1 MADGSIIFDTALDE
15 SGFAADAKK
24 LEKSSESLTKKLNKI
39 TAAQQGDNASKSGLK
54 KLAEQ
59 ATAAQYQVEELEGQ
73 LKALGN
79 TPVKTEEYWWL
90 EKELDK
96 AKTALL
102 KYQDQELFL
111 QRMGVDEHSAQWRR
125 LQLLIQDAQDQIR
138 EYTAE
143 MAYLKQGG
151 KDTVMGSQ
159 TEQFKE
165 LKGKIAAAKEKVA
178 EYTAE
183 MEKARAATDEMGKS
197 VKKSGN
203 QMGGLEKRLVSL
215 ARRVLVFGIITK
227 GLRAFRDYLGK
238 ALKTSKEFTAAWN
251 NLRGAL
257 LTAFQPIWE
266 TILPWLTKFINV
278 LAKVITWVAAFFSW
292 LTGKSLA
299 ASSKNAKNLYKEA
312 NAIEVTGK
320 AADKAKLSL
329 AAFDE
334 INNLSSNKDT
344 GNGGGSSGVT
354 TPTFEVD
361 TSYLEKVE
369 GIMKKI
375 GGWVL
380 AIAAGLGAWKIARAF
395 GADLKKCI
403 GWFMT
408 ISGLVL
414 GITGFLDAWNE
425 GLNWDNL
432 IQILT
437 GAALFAGGLA
447 VLFGK
452 VGGAIGLII
461 DGIALIVI
469 GIKEWVEQGELT
481 DQAFVAIEAGII
493 AIGAALALLISPW
506 ALVVA
511 AIAGVALAV
520 YKYWDEISAFFKGV
534 WEKISAFFVGI
545 WEKVKDIFAPVIQW
559 FSDNII
565 TPLVT
570 FFEGM
575 GERIAAVFEGCWI
588 IIQAVWKIVSEWF
601 DQNVIQP
608 VVAFFK
614 KLGED
619 ISRIFKEAWEVIK
632 PIWNAVAG
640 WFNQH
645 VIQPI
650 VKFFTSAWDKIKNAF
665 VTAFE
670 AISAFAKSIFNS
682 VISMV
687 EGIVN
692 RVIKAINGIIGGFNK
707 VVTWAAG
714 VIGKDWG
721 GVALLPEVHLP
732 RLAEGTV
739 VPANRE
745 FLAMLGDNKRETEI
759 VSPLS
764 TMKQAL
770 KEALKESGMGGNM
783 NVQVFLDG
791 QKVYD
796 SVVDYSKRDIRRTGR
811 YPILGE

>member
-1 MADGSIIFDTALDE
+1 MADGSIIFDTALDT
-15 SGFAADAKK
+15 SGFEKGVQQLDKTNKAAANSVNETSRAIEAQVKKVERLKQELLLAQDVYKEAGFRGFNTEQAAVGVYNAQQALSKATAELRAMQKAADDVAAATDKLPPSAEKAAEAAKK
-24 LEKSSESLTKKLNKI
+24 
-39 TAAQQGDNASKSGLK
+39 
-54 KLAEQ
+54 
-59 ATAAQYQVEELEGQ
+59 
-73 LKALGN
+73 
-79 TPVKTEEYWWL
+79 
-90 EKELDK
+90 
-96 AKTALL
+96 
-102 KYQDQELFL
+102 
-111 QRMGVDEHSAQWRR
+111 
-125 LQLLIQDAQDQIR
+125 
-138 EYTAE
+138 
-143 MAYLKQGG
+143 
-151 KDTVMGSQ
+151 
-159 TEQFKE
+159 
-165 LKGKIAAAKEKVA
+165 AAKET
-178 EYTAE
+178 EGIG
-183 MEKARAATDEMGKS
+183 KAA
-197 VKKSGN
+197 KKSEK
-203 QMGGLEKRLVSL
+203 QMGGLEKRLVRL
-215 ARRVLVFGIITK
+215 AQRVLVFNVILK
-227 GLRAFRDYLGK
+227 ALNAFRDYLGK

-251 NLRGAL
+251 NFRGAL

-266 TILPWLTKFINV
+266 TILPWLTKFINI

-312 NAIEVTGK
+312 NAIEAVGK
-320 AADKAKLSL
+320 AADKSKLSL
-329 AAFDE
+329 ASFDE
-334 INNLSSNKDT
+334 LNNLSPNK
-344 GNGGGSSGVT
+344 GAGGGGGGASM
-354 TPTFEVD
+354 PKFEAD

-369 GIMKKI
+369 GIMARI
-375 GGWVL
+375 GDWVL
-380 AIAAGLGAWKIARAF
+380 AIGAGLLAWKIGSAF
-395 GADLKKCI
+395 GLDLKDCL
-403 GWFMT
+403 GLFSA
-408 ISGLVL
+408 ISGAVL
-414 GITGFLDAWNE
+414 EVTGFIDAWQN
-425 GLNWDNL
+425 GLNWNNL
-432 IQILT
+432 IQMLS
-437 GAALFAGGLA
+437 GMLLLVGGLA
-447 VLFGK
+447 LLFG
-452 VGGAIGLII
+452 GIGAAIGAVVS
-461 DGIALIVI
+461 GIALVVI
-469 GIKEWVEQGELT
+469 GLKEWVTQGELT
-481 DQAFVAIEAGII
+481 DEAF
-493 AIGAALALLISPW
+493 AALAVGLSLTGNLIW
-506 ALVVA
+506 AIVL
-511 AIAGVALAV
+511 AI
-520 YKYWDEISAFFKGV
+520 YKYWDEISAFFEGV
-534 WEKISAFFVGI
+534 WAKVSAFFSGI

>member
-1 MADGSIIFDTALDE
+1 MVDGSIIFDTALDTG
-15 SGFAADAKK
+15 GFEKGVQQLGKTNKAAANSVNETSRAIEAQVKKVERLRQELLLAQDVYKEAEYRGFNTENAAVGVYNAKRAVTSATAELRTMQKAADDAAAATDKLPTSAEKAAEAAKK
-24 LEKSSESLTKKLNKI
+24 
-39 TAAQQGDNASKSGLK
+39 
-54 KLAEQ
+54 
-59 ATAAQYQVEELEGQ
+59 
-73 LKALGN
+73 
-79 TPVKTEEYWWL
+79 
-90 EKELDK
+90 
-96 AKTALL
+96 
-102 KYQDQELFL
+102 
-111 QRMGVDEHSAQWRR
+111 
-125 LQLLIQDAQDQIR
+125 
-138 EYTAE
+138 
-143 MAYLKQGG
+143 
-151 KDTVMGSQ
+151 
-159 TEQFKE
+159 
-165 LKGKIAAAKEKVA
+165 AAKET
-178 EYTAE
+178 EGIG
-183 MEKARAATDEMGKS
+183 KAA
-197 VKKSGN
+197 KKSEN
-203 QMGGLEKRLVSL
+203 QVSGLEKRLVRL
-215 ARRVLVFGIITK
+215 AQRVLVFNVILK
-227 GLRAFRDYLGK
+227 ALNAFRDYLGK

-266 TILPWLTKFINV
+266 TILPWLTKFVNI
-278 LAKVITWVAAFFSW
+278 LAKVITWIAAFFSW

-299 ASSKNAKNLYKEA
+299 ASSKNAKSLYKEA
-312 NAIEVTGK
+312 NAIEAVGK
-320 AADKAKLSL
+320 AADKSKLSL
-329 AAFDE
+329 ASFDE
-334 INNLSSNKDT
+334 LNNLSSNK
-344 GNGGGSSGVT
+344 GAGGGGGPGGASM
-354 TPTFEVD
+354 PKFEAD

-369 GIMKKI
+369 GIMAKI
-375 GGWVL
+375 GDWVL
-380 AIAAGLGAWKIARAF
+380 AIGAGLLAWKIGSAF
-395 GADLKKCI
+395 GLGLKDCL
-403 GWFMT
+403 GLFSA
-408 ISGLVL
+408 ISGAVL
-414 GITGFLDAWNE
+414 EVTGFIDAWQN
-425 GLNWDNL
+425 GLNWNNL
-432 IQILT
+432 IQMLS
-437 GAALFAGGLA
+437 GMLLLVGGLA
-447 VLFGK
+447 LLFG
-452 VGGAIGLII
+452 GIGAAIGAVVS
-461 DGIALIVI
+461 GIALVVI
-469 GIKEWVEQGELT
+469 GLKEWVTQGELT
-481 DQAFVAIEAGII
+481 DEAF
-493 AIGAALALLISPW
+493 AALAVGLSLTGNLIW
-506 ALVVA
+506 AIVL
-511 AIAGVALAV
+511 AI
-520 YKYWDEISAFFKGV
+520 YKYWDEISAFFEGV
-534 WEKISAFFVGI
+534 WAKVSAFFSGI
-545 WEKVKDIFAPVIQW
+545 WEKVKEIFAPVIQW

-570 FFEGM
+570 FFVGM
-575 GERIAAVFEGCWI
+575 GERIAAIFEGCWI

-670 AISAFAKSIFNS
+670 AISAFAKSIFNG

>member
-1 MADGSIIFDTALDE
+1 MVDGSIIFDTALDTG
-15 SGFAADAKK
+15 GFEKGVQQLGKTNKAAANSVNETSRAIEAQVKKVERLRQELLLAQDVYKEAEYRGFNTENAAVGVYNAKRAVASATAELRTMQKAADGAASATGDIAPNAEEAAKA
-24 LEKSSESLTKKLNKI
+24 TKKI
-39 TAAQQGDNASKSGLK
+39 
-54 KLAEQ
+54 
-59 ATAAQYQVEELEGQ
+59 
-73 LKALGN
+73 
-79 TPVKTEEYWWL
+79 
-90 EKELDK
+90 
-96 AKTALL
+96 
-102 KYQDQELFL
+102 
-111 QRMGVDEHSAQWRR
+111 
-125 LQLLIQDAQDQIR
+125 
-138 EYTAE
+138 
-143 MAYLKQGG
+143 G
-151 KDTVMGSQ
+151 K
-159 TEQFKE
+159 
-165 LKGKIAAAKEKVA
+165 AAKESQKHV
-178 EYTAE
+178 
-183 MEKARAATDEMGKS
+183 
-197 VKKSGN
+197 
-203 QMGGLEKRLVSL
+203 GGLERRLVGL
-215 ARRVLVFGIITK
+215 ARRVLVFSVITRA
-227 GLRAFRDYLGK
+227 LRSFREYLGK

-278 LAKVITWVAAFFSW
+278 LAKVITWVAAFFAW

-299 ASSKNAKNLYKEA
+299 ASSKNAKSLYKEA
-312 NAIEVTGK
+312 NAIEAVGK
-320 AADKAKLSL
+320 AADKSKLSL
-329 AAFDE
+329 ASFDE
-334 INNLSSNKDT
+334 LNNLSSNKDA
-344 GNGGGSSGVT
+344 GGGGGSGGASM
-354 TPTFEVD
+354 PKFEAD

-369 GIMKKI
+369 GIMAKI
-375 GGWVL
+375 GDWVL
-380 AIAAGLGAWKIARAF
+380 AIGAGLLAWKIGSAF
-395 GADLKKCI
+395 GLGLKDCL
-403 GWFMT
+403 GLFSA
-408 ISGLVL
+408 ISGAVL
-414 GITGFLDAWNE
+414 EVTGFIDAWQN
-425 GLNWDNL
+425 GLNWNNL
-432 IQILT
+432 IQMLS
-437 GAALFAGGLA
+437 GMLLLVGGLA
-447 VLFGK
+447 LLFG
-452 VGGAIGLII
+452 GIGAAIGAVVS
-461 DGIALIVI
+461 GIALVVI
-469 GIKEWVEQGELT
+469 GLKEWVTQGELT
-481 DQAFVAIEAGII
+481 NEAF
-493 AIGAALALLISPW
+493 AALAVGLSLTGNLVW
-506 ALVVA
+506 AIVL
-511 AIAGVALAV
+511 AI

-650 VKFFTSAWDKIKNAF
+650 VKFFTAAWDKIKNAF

>member
-1 MADGSIIFDTALDE
+1 MVDGSIIFDTALDTG
-15 SGFAADAKK
+15 GFEKGVQQLGKTNKAAANSVNETSRAIEAQVKKVERLRQELLLAQDVYKEAEYRGFNTENAAVGVYNAKRAVASATAELRTMQQAADDVAAATDKLPASAEKAAEAAKK
-24 LEKSSESLTKKLNKI
+24 
-39 TAAQQGDNASKSGLK
+39 
-54 KLAEQ
+54 
-59 ATAAQYQVEELEGQ
+59 
-73 LKALGN
+73 
-79 TPVKTEEYWWL
+79 
-90 EKELDK
+90 
-96 AKTALL
+96 
-102 KYQDQELFL
+102 
-111 QRMGVDEHSAQWRR
+111 
-125 LQLLIQDAQDQIR
+125 
-138 EYTAE
+138 
-143 MAYLKQGG
+143 
-151 KDTVMGSQ
+151 
-159 TEQFKE
+159 
-165 LKGKIAAAKEKVA
+165 AAKET
-178 EYTAE
+178 EGIG
-183 MEKARAATDEMGKS
+183 KAA
-197 VKKSGN
+197 KKSEN
-203 QMGGLEKRLVSL
+203 QVSGLEKRLVRL
-215 ARRVLVFGIITK
+215 AQRVLVFNVILK
-227 GLRAFRDYLGK
+227 ALNAFRDYLGK

-266 TILPWLTKFINV
+266 TILPWRTRFINI

-299 ASSKNAKNLYKEA
+299 ASSKNAKSLYKEA
-312 NAIEVTGK
+312 NAIEAVGK
-320 AADKAKLSL
+320 AADKSKLSL
-329 AAFDE
+329 ASFDE
-334 INNLSSNKDT
+334 LNNLSSNK
-344 GNGGGSSGVT
+344 GAGGGGGGASM
-354 TPTFEVD
+354 PKFEAD

-369 GIMKKI
+369 GIMARI
-375 GGWVL
+375 GDWVL
-380 AIAAGLGAWKIARAF
+380 AIGAGLLAWKIGSAF
-395 GADLKKCI
+395 GLGLKDCL
-403 GWFMT
+403 GLFSA
-408 ISGLVL
+408 ISGAVL
-414 GITGFLDAWNE
+414 EVTGFIDAWQN
-425 GLNWDNL
+425 GLNWNNL
-432 IQILT
+432 IQMLS
-437 GAALFAGGLA
+437 GMLLLVGGLA
-447 VLFGK
+447 LLFG
-452 VGGAIGLII
+452 GIGAAIGAVVS
-461 DGIALIVI
+461 GIALVVI
-469 GIKEWVEQGELT
+469 GLKEWVTQGELT
-481 DQAFVAIEAGII
+481 DEAF
-493 AIGAALALLISPW
+493 AALAVGLSLTGNLIW
-506 ALVVA
+506 AIVL
-511 AIAGVALAV
+511 AI

-545 WEKVKDIFAPVIQW
+545 WKKVKDIFAPVIQW

>member
-1 MADGSIIFDTALDE
+1 MVDGSIIFDTALDTG
-15 SGFAADAKK
+15 GFEKGVQQLGKTNKAAANSVNETSRAIEAQVKKVERLRQELLLAQDVYKEAEYRGFNTENAAVGVYNAKRAVASATAELRAMQKAADDVAVATDKLPSSAEKAAEAAKK
-24 LEKSSESLTKKLNKI
+24 
-39 TAAQQGDNASKSGLK
+39 
-54 KLAEQ
+54 
-59 ATAAQYQVEELEGQ
+59 
-73 LKALGN
+73 
-79 TPVKTEEYWWL
+79 
-90 EKELDK
+90 
-96 AKTALL
+96 
-102 KYQDQELFL
+102 
-111 QRMGVDEHSAQWRR
+111 
-125 LQLLIQDAQDQIR
+125 
-138 EYTAE
+138 
-143 MAYLKQGG
+143 
-151 KDTVMGSQ
+151 
-159 TEQFKE
+159 
-165 LKGKIAAAKEKVA
+165 AAKET
-178 EYTAE
+178 EGIG
-183 MEKARAATDEMGKS
+183 KAA
-197 VKKSGN
+197 KKSEN
-203 QMGGLEKRLVSL
+203 QVSGLEKRLVRL
-215 ARRVLVFGIITK
+215 AQRVLVFNVILK
-227 GLRAFRDYLGK
+227 ALNAFRDYLGK

-266 TILPWLTKFINV
+266 TILPWLTKFVNI
-278 LAKVITWVAAFFSW
+278 LAKVITWIAAFFSW

-299 ASSKNAKNLYKEA
+299 ASSKNAKSLYKEA
-312 NAIEVTGK
+312 NAIEAVGK
-320 AADKAKLSL
+320 AADKSKLSL
-329 AAFDE
+329 ASFDE
-334 INNLSSNKDT
+334 LNNLSSNK
-344 GNGGGSSGVT
+344 GAGGGGGSGGASM
-354 TPTFEVD
+354 PKFAAD

-369 GIMKKI
+369 GIMAKI
-375 GGWVL
+375 GDWVL
-380 AIAAGLGAWKIARAF
+380 AIGAGLLAWKIGSAF
-395 GADLKKCI
+395 GLGLKDCL
-403 GWFMT
+403 GLFSA
-408 ISGLVL
+408 ISGAVL
-414 GITGFLDAWNE
+414 EVAGFIDAWQN
-425 GLNWDNL
+425 GLNWNNL
-432 IQILT
+432 IQMLS
-437 GAALFAGGLA
+437 GMLLLVGGLA
-447 VLFGK
+447 LLFG
-452 VGGAIGLII
+452 GIGAAIGAVVS
-461 DGIALIVI
+461 GIALVVI
-469 GIKEWVEQGELT
+469 GLKEWVTQGELT
-481 DQAFVAIEAGII
+481 DEAF
-493 AIGAALALLISPW
+493 AALAVGLSLTGNLIW
-506 ALVVA
+506 AIVL
-511 AIAGVALAV
+511 AI
-520 YKYWDEISAFFKGV
+520 YKYWDEISAFFEGV
-534 WEKISAFFVGI
+534 WAKVSAFFSGI

-570 FFEGM
+570 FFVGM
-575 GERIAAVFEGCWI
+575 GERIAAIFEGCWI

-665 VTAFE
+665 VAAFE
-670 AISAFAKSIFNS
+670 AISTFAKSIFNG

>member
-1 MADGSIIFDTALDE
+1 MVDGSIIFDTALDTG
-15 SGFAADAKK
+15 GFEKGVQQLGKTNKAAANSVNETSRAIEAQVKKVERLRQELLLAQDVYKEAEYRGFNTENAAVGVYNAKRAVASATAELRTMQKAADDVAAATDKLPSSAEKAAEAAKK
-24 LEKSSESLTKKLNKI
+24 
-39 TAAQQGDNASKSGLK
+39 
-54 KLAEQ
+54 
-59 ATAAQYQVEELEGQ
+59 
-73 LKALGN
+73 
-79 TPVKTEEYWWL
+79 
-90 EKELDK
+90 
-96 AKTALL
+96 
-102 KYQDQELFL
+102 
-111 QRMGVDEHSAQWRR
+111 
-125 LQLLIQDAQDQIR
+125 
-138 EYTAE
+138 
-143 MAYLKQGG
+143 
-151 KDTVMGSQ
+151 
-159 TEQFKE
+159 
-165 LKGKIAAAKEKVA
+165 AAKET
-178 EYTAE
+178 EGIG
-183 MEKARAATDEMGKS
+183 KAA
-197 VKKSGN
+197 KKSEN
-203 QMGGLEKRLVSL
+203 QVSGLEKRLVRL
-215 ARRVLVFGIITK
+215 AQRVLVFNVILK
-227 GLRAFRDYLGK
+227 ALNAFRDYLGK

-251 NLRGAL
+251 NLHGAL

-266 TILPWLTKFINV
+266 TILPWLTRFINI

-299 ASSKNAKNLYKEA
+299 ASSKNAKSLYKEA
-312 NAIEVTGK
+312 NAIEAVGK
-320 AADKAKLSL
+320 AADKSKLSL
-329 AAFDE
+329 ASFDE
-334 INNLSSNKDT
+334 LNNLSSNK
-344 GNGGGSSGVT
+344 GAGGGGGGASM
-354 TPTFEVD
+354 PKFEAD

-369 GIMKKI
+369 GIMARI
-375 GGWVL
+375 GDWVL
-380 AIAAGLGAWKIARAF
+380 AIGAGLLAWKIGSAF
-395 GADLKKCI
+395 GLGLKDCL
-403 GWFMT
+403 GLFSA
-408 ISGLVL
+408 ISGAVL
-414 GITGFLDAWNE
+414 EVTGFIDAWQN
-425 GLNWDNL
+425 GLNWNNL
-432 IQILT
+432 IQMLS
-437 GAALFAGGLA
+437 GMLLLVGGLA
-447 VLFGK
+447 LLFG
-452 VGGAIGLII
+452 GIGAAIGAVVS
-461 DGIALIVI
+461 GIALVVI
-469 GIKEWVEQGELT
+469 GLKEWVTQGELT
-481 DQAFVAIEAGII
+481 DEAF
-493 AIGAALALLISPW
+493 AALAVGLSLTGNLIW
-506 ALVVA
+506 AIVL
-511 AIAGVALAV
+511 AI
-520 YKYWDEISAFFKGV
+520 YKYWDEISAFFEGV
-534 WEKISAFFVGI
+534 WAKVSAFFSGI

-570 FFEGM
+570 FFVGM
-575 GERIAAVFEGCWI
+575 GERIAAIFEGCWI

-614 KLGED
+614 TLGED

>member
-1 MADGSIIFDTALDE
+1 MADGSIIFDTALDT
-15 SGFAADAKK
+15 SGFEKGVQQLDKTNKAAANSVNETSRAIEAQVKKVERLKQELLLAQDVYKEAGFRGFNTEQAAVGVYNAQQALSKATAELRTMQKAADDVAAATNKLPPSAEKTAEAAKK
-24 LEKSSESLTKKLNKI
+24 
-39 TAAQQGDNASKSGLK
+39 
-54 KLAEQ
+54 
-59 ATAAQYQVEELEGQ
+59 
-73 LKALGN
+73 
-79 TPVKTEEYWWL
+79 
-90 EKELDK
+90 
-96 AKTALL
+96 
-102 KYQDQELFL
+102 
-111 QRMGVDEHSAQWRR
+111 
-125 LQLLIQDAQDQIR
+125 
-138 EYTAE
+138 
-143 MAYLKQGG
+143 
-151 KDTVMGSQ
+151 
-159 TEQFKE
+159 
-165 LKGKIAAAKEKVA
+165 AAKET
-178 EYTAE
+178 EGIG
-183 MEKARAATDEMGKS
+183 KAA
-197 VKKSGN
+197 KKSEK
-203 QMGGLEKRLVSL
+203 QMGGLEKRLVRL
-215 ARRVLVFGIITK
+215 AQRVLVFNVILK
-227 GLRAFRDYLGK
+227 ALNAFRDYLGK
-238 ALKTSKEFTAAWN
+238 ALKTSKEFTAAWA

-266 TILPWLTKFINV
+266 TILPWLTKFVNV

-312 NAIEVTGK
+312 NAIEATGK

-344 GNGGGSSGVT
+344 GSGGGSSGVT

-380 AIAAGLGAWKIARAF
+380 AIAAGLGAWKIASAF

-414 GITGFLDAWNE
+414 GITGFLDAWQN
-425 GLNWDNL
+425 GLNWNNL
-432 IQILT
+432 IQMLS
-437 GAALFAGGLA
+437 GMLLLVGGLA
-447 VLFGK
+447 LLFG
-452 VGGAIGLII
+452 GIGAAIGAVVS
-461 DGIALIVI
+461 GIALVVI
-469 GIKEWVEQGELT
+469 GLKEWVTQGELT
-481 DQAFVAIEAGII
+481 DEAF
-493 AIGAALALLISPW
+493 AALAVGLSLTGNLIW
-506 ALVVA
+506 AIVL
-511 AIAGVALAV
+511 AI

>member
-1 MADGSIIFDTALDE
+1 MADGSIIFDTALDT
-15 SGFAADAKK
+15 SGFEKGVQQLDKTNKAAANSVNETSRAIEAQVKKVERLKQELLLAQDVYKEAGFRGFNTEQAAVGVYNAQQALSKATAELRAMQKAADDVAAATDKLPPSAEKAAEAAKK
-24 LEKSSESLTKKLNKI
+24 
-39 TAAQQGDNASKSGLK
+39 
-54 KLAEQ
+54 
-59 ATAAQYQVEELEGQ
+59 
-73 LKALGN
+73 
-79 TPVKTEEYWWL
+79 
-90 EKELDK
+90 
-96 AKTALL
+96 
-102 KYQDQELFL
+102 
-111 QRMGVDEHSAQWRR
+111 
-125 LQLLIQDAQDQIR
+125 
-138 EYTAE
+138 
-143 MAYLKQGG
+143 
-151 KDTVMGSQ
+151 
-159 TEQFKE
+159 
-165 LKGKIAAAKEKVA
+165 AAKET
-178 EYTAE
+178 EGIG
-183 MEKARAATDEMGKS
+183 KAA
-197 VKKSGN
+197 KKSEN
-203 QMGGLEKRLVSL
+203 QVSGLEKRLVRL
-215 ARRVLVFGIITK
+215 AQRVLVFNVILK
-227 GLRAFRDYLGK
+227 ALNAFRDYLGK

-299 ASSKNAKNLYKEA
+299 ASSKNAKSLYKEA
-312 NAIEVTGK
+312 NAIEAVGK
-320 AADKAKLSL
+320 AADKSKLSL
-329 AAFDE
+329 ASFDE
-334 INNLSSNKDT
+334 LNNLSSNK
-344 GNGGGSSGVT
+344 GAGGGGGSGGASM
-354 TPTFEVD
+354 PKFEAD

-369 GIMKKI
+369 GIMARI
-375 GGWVL
+375 GDWVL
-380 AIAAGLGAWKIARAF
+380 AIGAGLLAWKIGSAF
-395 GADLKKCI
+395 GLGLKDCL
-403 GWFMT
+403 GLFSA
-408 ISGLVL
+408 ISGAVL
-414 GITGFLDAWNE
+414 EITGFIDAWQN
-425 GLNWDNL
+425 GLNWNNL
-432 IQILT
+432 IQMLS
-437 GAALFAGGLA
+437 GMLLLVGGLA
-447 VLFGK
+447 LLFG
-452 VGGAIGLII
+452 GIGAAIGAVVS
-461 DGIALIVI
+461 GIALVVI
-469 GIKEWVEQGELT
+469 GLKEWVTQGELT
-481 DQAFVAIEAGII
+481 DEAF
-493 AIGAALALLISPW
+493 AALAVGLSLTGNLIW
-506 ALVVA
+506 AIVL
-511 AIAGVALAV
+511 AI
-520 YKYWDEISAFFKGV
+520 YKYWDEISAFFEGV
-534 WEKISAFFVGI
+534 WAKVSAFFSGI

-570 FFEGM
+570 FFVGM

>member
-1 MADGSIIFDTALDE
+1 MVDGSIIFDTALDTG
-15 SGFAADAKK
+15 GFEKGVQQLGKTNKAAANSVNETSRAIEAQVKKVERLRQELLLAQDVYKEAEYRGFNTENAAVGVYNAKRAVASATAELRTMQKAADNVAVATDKLPSSAEKAAEAAKK
-24 LEKSSESLTKKLNKI
+24 
-39 TAAQQGDNASKSGLK
+39 
-54 KLAEQ
+54 
-59 ATAAQYQVEELEGQ
+59 
-73 LKALGN
+73 
-79 TPVKTEEYWWL
+79 
-90 EKELDK
+90 
-96 AKTALL
+96 
-102 KYQDQELFL
+102 
-111 QRMGVDEHSAQWRR
+111 
-125 LQLLIQDAQDQIR
+125 
-138 EYTAE
+138 
-143 MAYLKQGG
+143 
-151 KDTVMGSQ
+151 
-159 TEQFKE
+159 
-165 LKGKIAAAKEKVA
+165 AAKET
-178 EYTAE
+178 EGIG
-183 MEKARAATDEMGKS
+183 KAA
-197 VKKSGN
+197 KKSEN
-203 QMGGLEKRLVSL
+203 QVSGLEKRLVRL
-215 ARRVLVFGIITK
+215 AQRVLVFNVILK
-227 GLRAFRDYLGK
+227 ALNAFRDYLGK

-251 NLRGAL
+251 NLHGAL

-266 TILPWLTKFINV
+266 TILPWLTRFINI

-299 ASSKNAKNLYKEA
+299 ASSKNAKSLYKEA
-312 NAIEVTGK
+312 NAIEAVGK
-320 AADKAKLSL
+320 AADKSKLSL
-329 AAFDE
+329 ASFDE
-334 INNLSSNKDT
+334 LNNLSSNK
-344 GNGGGSSGVT
+344 GAGGGGGGASM
-354 TPTFEVD
+354 PKFEAD

-369 GIMKKI
+369 GIMARI
-375 GGWVL
+375 GDWVL
-380 AIAAGLGAWKIARAF
+380 AIGAGLLAWKIGSAF
-395 GADLKKCI
+395 GLGLKDCL
-403 GWFMT
+403 GLFSA
-408 ISGLVL
+408 ISGAVL
-414 GITGFLDAWNE
+414 EVTGFIDAWQN
-425 GLNWDNL
+425 GLNWNNL
-432 IQILT
+432 IQMLS
-437 GAALFAGGLA
+437 GMLLLVGGLA
-447 VLFGK
+447 LLFG
-452 VGGAIGLII
+452 GIGAAIGAVVS
-461 DGIALIVI
+461 GIALVVI
-469 GIKEWVEQGELT
+469 GLKEWVTQGELT
-481 DQAFVAIEAGII
+481 DEAF
-493 AIGAALALLISPW
+493 AALAVGLSLTGNLIW
-506 ALVVA
+506 AIVL
-511 AIAGVALAV
+511 AI
-520 YKYWDEISAFFKGV
+520 YKYWDEISAFFEGV
-534 WEKISAFFVGI
+534 WAKVSAFFSGI

-570 FFEGM
+570 FFVGM
-575 GERIAAVFEGCWI
+575 GERIAAIFEGCWI

-614 KLGED
+614 TLGED

>member
-1 MADGSIIFDTALDE
+1 MVDGSIIFDTALDTG
-15 SGFAADAKK
+15 GFEKGVQQLGKTNKAAANSVNETSRAIEAQVKKVERLRQELLLAQDVYKEAEYRGFNTENAAVGVYNAKRAVASATAELRTMQQAADDVAAATDKLPASAEKAAEAAKK
-24 LEKSSESLTKKLNKI
+24 
-39 TAAQQGDNASKSGLK
+39 
-54 KLAEQ
+54 
-59 ATAAQYQVEELEGQ
+59 
-73 LKALGN
+73 
-79 TPVKTEEYWWL
+79 
-90 EKELDK
+90 
-96 AKTALL
+96 
-102 KYQDQELFL
+102 
-111 QRMGVDEHSAQWRR
+111 
-125 LQLLIQDAQDQIR
+125 
-138 EYTAE
+138 
-143 MAYLKQGG
+143 
-151 KDTVMGSQ
+151 
-159 TEQFKE
+159 
-165 LKGKIAAAKEKVA
+165 AAKET
-178 EYTAE
+178 EGIG
-183 MEKARAATDEMGKS
+183 KAA
-197 VKKSGN
+197 KKSEN
-203 QMGGLEKRLVSL
+203 QVSGLEKRLVRL
-215 ARRVLVFGIITK
+215 AQRVLVFNVILK
-227 GLRAFRDYLGK
+227 ALNAFRDYLGK

-266 TILPWLTKFINV
+266 TILPWLTRFINI

-299 ASSKNAKNLYKEA
+299 ASSKNAKSLYKEA
-312 NAIEVTGK
+312 NAIEAVGK
-320 AADKAKLSL
+320 AADKSKLSL
-329 AAFDE
+329 ASFDE
-334 INNLSSNKDT
+334 LNNLSSNK
-344 GNGGGSSGVT
+344 GAGGGGGGASM
-354 TPTFEVD
+354 PKFEAD

-369 GIMKKI
+369 GIMARI
-375 GGWVL
+375 GDWVL
-380 AIAAGLGAWKIARAF
+380 AIGAGLLAWKIGSAF
-395 GADLKKCI
+395 GLGLKDCL
-403 GWFMT
+403 GLFSA
-408 ISGLVL
+408 ISGAVL
-414 GITGFLDAWNE
+414 EVTGFIDAWQN
-425 GLNWDNL
+425 GLNWNNL
-432 IQILT
+432 IQMLS
-437 GAALFAGGLA
+437 GMLLLVGGLA
-447 VLFGK
+447 LLFG
-452 VGGAIGLII
+452 GIGAAIGAVVS
-461 DGIALIVI
+461 GIALVVI
-469 GIKEWVEQGELT
+469 GLKEWVTQGELT
-481 DQAFVAIEAGII
+481 DEAF
-493 AIGAALALLISPW
+493 AALAVGLSLTGNLIW
-506 ALVVA
+506 AIVL
-511 AIAGVALAV
+511 AI
-520 YKYWDEISAFFKGV
+520 YKYWDEISAFFEGV
-534 WEKISAFFVGI
+534 WAKVSAFFSGI

-565 TPLVT
+565 TPLVA
-570 FFEGM
+570 FFVGM
-575 GERIAAVFEGCWI
+575 GERIAAIFEGCWI

-608 VVAFFK
+608 VVTFFK
-614 KLGED
+614 TLGED

-670 AISAFAKSIFNS
+670 AISAFAKSIFNG

-714 VIGKDWG
+714 VIGKKWG

>member
-1 MADGSIIFDTALDE
+1 MVDGSIIFDTALDTG
-15 SGFAADAKK
+15 GFEKGVQQLGKTNKAAANSVNETSRAIEAQVKKVERLRQELLLAQDVYKEAEYRGFNTENAAVGVYNAKRAVTSATAELRTMQKAADDAAAATDKLPTSAEKAAEAAKK
-24 LEKSSESLTKKLNKI
+24 
-39 TAAQQGDNASKSGLK
+39 
-54 KLAEQ
+54 
-59 ATAAQYQVEELEGQ
+59 
-73 LKALGN
+73 
-79 TPVKTEEYWWL
+79 
-90 EKELDK
+90 
-96 AKTALL
+96 
-102 KYQDQELFL
+102 
-111 QRMGVDEHSAQWRR
+111 
-125 LQLLIQDAQDQIR
+125 
-138 EYTAE
+138 
-143 MAYLKQGG
+143 
-151 KDTVMGSQ
+151 
-159 TEQFKE
+159 
-165 LKGKIAAAKEKVA
+165 AAKET
-178 EYTAE
+178 EGIG
-183 MEKARAATDEMGKS
+183 KAA
-197 VKKSGN
+197 KKSEN
-203 QMGGLEKRLVSL
+203 QVSGLEKRLVRL
-215 ARRVLVFGIITK
+215 AQRVLVFNVILK
-227 GLRAFRDYLGK
+227 ALNEFRDYLGK

-266 TILPWLTKFINV
+266 TILPWLTKFVNI
-278 LAKVITWVAAFFSW
+278 LAKVITWIAAFFSW

-312 NAIEVTGK
+312 NAIEATGK

-344 GNGGGSSGVT
+344 GSGGGSSGVT

-380 AIAAGLGAWKIARAF
+380 AIAAGLGAWKIASAF

-447 VLFGK
+447 VLFDE

-493 AIGAALALLISPW
+493 AIGAALALLNIPG

-520 YKYWDEISAFFKGV
+520 YKYWDEISAFFQGV

-545 WEKVKDIFAPVIQW
+545 WEKVKEIFAPVVQW
-559 FSDNII
+559 FDDNII
-565 TPLVT
+565 TPLVE
-570 FFEGM
+570 FFRGWA
-575 GERIAAVFEGCWI
+575 ERTAAVFEGCWI

>member
-1 MADGSIIFDTALDE
+1 MVDGSIIFDTALDTG
-15 SGFAADAKK
+15 GFEKGVQQLGKTNKAAANSVNETSRAIEAQVKKVERLRQKLLLAQDVYKEAEYRGFNTENAAIGVYNAKREVASATAELRAMQKAADGAASATGAIAPNAEEAAK
-24 LEKSSESLTKKLNKI
+24 STKKI
-39 TAAQQGDNASKSGLK
+39 
-54 KLAEQ
+54 
-59 ATAAQYQVEELEGQ
+59 
-73 LKALGN
+73 
-79 TPVKTEEYWWL
+79 
-90 EKELDK
+90 
-96 AKTALL
+96 
-102 KYQDQELFL
+102 
-111 QRMGVDEHSAQWRR
+111 
-125 LQLLIQDAQDQIR
+125 
-138 EYTAE
+138 
-143 MAYLKQGG
+143 G
-151 KDTVMGSQ
+151 K
-159 TEQFKE
+159 
-165 LKGKIAAAKEKVA
+165 AAKESQKHV
-178 EYTAE
+178 
-183 MEKARAATDEMGKS
+183 
-197 VKKSGN
+197 
-203 QMGGLEKRLVSL
+203 GGLERRIVGL
-215 ARRVLVFGIITK
+215 ARRVLVFSVITRA
-227 GLRAFRDYLGK
+227 LRSFREYLGK

-251 NLRGAL
+251 SLRGAL

-299 ASSKNAKNLYKEA
+299 ASSKNAKSLYKEA
-312 NAIEVTGK
+312 NAIEAVGK
-320 AADKAKLSL
+320 AADKSKLSL

-344 GNGGGSSGVT
+344 GSGGGSSGVT

-380 AIAAGLGAWKIARAF
+380 AIAAGLGAWKIASAF

-520 YKYWDEISAFFKGV
+520 YKYWDEISAFFQGV

-545 WEKVKDIFAPVIQW
+545 WEKVKEIFAPVVQW
-559 FSDNII
+559 FDDNII
-565 TPLVT
+565 TPLVE
-570 FFEGM
+570 FFRGWA
-575 GERIAAVFEGCWI
+575 ERTAAVFEGCWI

-650 VKFFTSAWDKIKNAF
+650 VKFFTAAWDKIKNAF

-670 AISAFAKSIFNS
+670 AISAFAKSIFNG

>member
-1 MADGSIIFDTALDE
+1 
-15 SGFAADAKK
+15 
-24 LEKSSESLTKKLNKI
+24 
-39 TAAQQGDNASKSGLK
+39 
-54 KLAEQ
+54 
-59 ATAAQYQVEELEGQ
+59 
-73 LKALGN
+73 
-79 TPVKTEEYWWL
+79 
-90 EKELDK
+90 
-96 AKTALL
+96 
-102 KYQDQELFL
+102 
-111 QRMGVDEHSAQWRR
+111 
-125 LQLLIQDAQDQIR
+125 
-138 EYTAE
+138 
-143 MAYLKQGG
+143 
-151 KDTVMGSQ
+151 
-159 TEQFKE
+159 
-165 LKGKIAAAKEKVA
+165 
-178 EYTAE
+178 
-183 MEKARAATDEMGKS
+183 
-197 VKKSGN
+197 
-203 QMGGLEKRLVSL
+203 
-215 ARRVLVFGIITK
+215 
-227 GLRAFRDYLGK
+227 
-238 ALKTSKEFTAAWN
+238 
-251 NLRGAL
+251 
-257 LTAFQPIWE
+257 
-266 TILPWLTKFINV
+266 
-278 LAKVITWVAAFFSW
+278 
-292 LTGKSLA
+292 
-299 ASSKNAKNLYKEA
+299 
-312 NAIEVTGK
+312 
-320 AADKAKLSL
+320 
-329 AAFDE
+329 
-334 INNLSSNKDT
+334 
-344 GNGGGSSGVT
+344 
-354 TPTFEVD
+354 
-361 TSYLEKVE
+361 
-369 GIMKKI
+369 MKKI

-380 AIAAGLGAWKIARAF
+380 AIAAGLGAWKIASAF
-395 GADLKKCI
+395 GAGLKKCI

-432 IQILT
+432 IQILM

-481 DQAFVAIEAGII
+481 NQAFVAIEAGII
-493 AIGAALALLISPW
+493 AIGAALALLIGPW

-545 WEKVKDIFAPVIQW
+545 WEGIKEIFGPAIQW
-559 FSDNII
+559 FNDNII

-608 VVAFFK
+608 VVTFFK
-614 KLGED
+614 NLGED
-619 ISRIFKEAWEVIK
+619 ISRIFKEAWDVIK

-670 AISAFAKSIFNS
+670 AISAFAKSIFNG

>member
-1 MADGSIIFDTALDE
+1 MADGSIIFDTALDT
-15 SGFAADAKK
+15 SGFKKGVQQLDKTNKAAANSVNETSRAIEAQVKKVERLKQELLLAQDVYKEAGFRGFNTEQAAVGVYNAQQALSKATAELRTMQKAADDVAVATDKLPSSAEKAAEAAKK
-24 LEKSSESLTKKLNKI
+24 
-39 TAAQQGDNASKSGLK
+39 
-54 KLAEQ
+54 
-59 ATAAQYQVEELEGQ
+59 
-73 LKALGN
+73 
-79 TPVKTEEYWWL
+79 
-90 EKELDK
+90 
-96 AKTALL
+96 
-102 KYQDQELFL
+102 
-111 QRMGVDEHSAQWRR
+111 
-125 LQLLIQDAQDQIR
+125 
-138 EYTAE
+138 
-143 MAYLKQGG
+143 
-151 KDTVMGSQ
+151 
-159 TEQFKE
+159 
-165 LKGKIAAAKEKVA
+165 AAKET
-178 EYTAE
+178 EGIG
-183 MEKARAATDEMGKS
+183 KAA
-197 VKKSGN
+197 KKSEN
-203 QMGGLEKRLVSL
+203 QVSGLEKRFVRL
-215 ARRVLVFGIITK
+215 AQRVLVFNVILK
-227 GLRAFRDYLGK
+227 ALNAFRDYLGK

-251 NLRGAL
+251 NLHGAL

-266 TILPWLTKFINV
+266 TILPWLTKFINI

-299 ASSKNAKNLYKEA
+299 ASSKNAKSLYKEA
-312 NAIEVTGK
+312 NAIEAVGK
-320 AADKAKLSL
+320 AADKSKLSL
-329 AAFDE
+329 ASFDE
-334 INNLSSNKDT
+334 LNNLSSNK
-344 GNGGGSSGVT
+344 GAGGGGGSGGASM
-354 TPTFEVD
+354 PKFEAD

-369 GIMKKI
+369 GIMAKI
-375 GGWVL
+375 GDWVL
-380 AIAAGLGAWKIARAF
+380 AIGAGLGAWKIASAF

-414 GITGFLDAWNE
+414 GITGFLDAWQN
-425 GLNWDNL
+425 GLNWNNL
-432 IQILT
+432 IQMLS
-437 GAALFAGGLA
+437 GMLLLVGGLA
-447 VLFGK
+447 LLFG
-452 VGGAIGLII
+452 GIGAAIGAVVS
-461 DGIALIVI
+461 GIALVVI
-469 GIKEWVEQGELT
+469 GLKEWVTQGELT
-481 DQAFVAIEAGII
+481 DEAF
-493 AIGAALALLISPW
+493 AALAVGLSLTGNLIW
-506 ALVVA
+506 AIVL
-511 AIAGVALAV
+511 AI
-520 YKYWDEISAFFKGV
+520 YKYWDEISAFFEGV
-534 WEKISAFFVGI
+534 WAKVSAFFSGI

-570 FFEGM
+570 FFVGM

-608 VVAFFK
+608 VVTFFK

-670 AISAFAKSIFNS
+670 AISTFAKSIFNG

>member
-1 MADGSIIFDTALDE
+1 MVDGSIIFDTALDTG
-15 SGFAADAKK
+15 GFEKGVQQLRKTNKAAANSVNETSRAIEAQVKKVERLRQELLLAQDVYKEAEYRGFNTENAAVGVYNAKRAVASATAELRIMQKAADSAASATGDIAPNAEEAAKA
-24 LEKSSESLTKKLNKI
+24 TKKI
-39 TAAQQGDNASKSGLK
+39 
-54 KLAEQ
+54 
-59 ATAAQYQVEELEGQ
+59 
-73 LKALGN
+73 
-79 TPVKTEEYWWL
+79 
-90 EKELDK
+90 
-96 AKTALL
+96 
-102 KYQDQELFL
+102 
-111 QRMGVDEHSAQWRR
+111 
-125 LQLLIQDAQDQIR
+125 
-138 EYTAE
+138 
-143 MAYLKQGG
+143 G
-151 KDTVMGSQ
+151 K
-159 TEQFKE
+159 
-165 LKGKIAAAKEKVA
+165 AAKESQKHV
-178 EYTAE
+178 
-183 MEKARAATDEMGKS
+183 D
-197 VKKSGN
+197 
-203 QMGGLEKRLVSL
+203 GLERRLVDL
-215 ARRVLVFGIITK
+215 TRRVLVFSVITRA
-227 GLRAFRDYLGK
+227 LRSFREYLGK

-266 TILPWLTKFINV
+266 TILPWLTKFVNV

-312 NAIEVTGK
+312 NAIEATGK

-344 GNGGGSSGVT
+344 GSGGGSSGVT
-354 TPTFEVD
+354 SPTFEVD

-380 AIAAGLGAWKIARAF
+380 AIAAGLGAWKIASAF

-432 IQILT
+432 IQMLT

-493 AIGAALALLISPW
+493 AIGAALALLIGPW

-545 WEKVKDIFAPVIQW
+545 WEGIKEIFGPAIQW
-559 FSDNII
+559 FNDNII

-608 VVAFFK
+608 VAGFFK
-614 KLGED
+614 QLGED
-619 ISRIFKEAWEVIK
+619 IGRIFSEAWEVIK
-632 PIWNAVAG
+632 PIWDAVAG
-640 WFNQH
+640 WFDQN
-645 VIQPI
+645 VIQPV
-650 VKFFTSAWDKIKNAF
+650 VKFFTTAWEDIKEAF
-665 VTAFE
+665 VAAFE
-670 AISAFAKSIFNS
+670 AISTFAKSIFNG
-682 VISMV
+682 VISLV
-687 EGIVN
+687 EGIIN
-692 RVIKAINGIIGGFNK
+692 RVIRGINGIIEGFNS
-707 VVTWAAG
+707 VVNWAAG
-714 VIGKDWG
+714 IIGESWD
-721 GVALLPEVHLP
+721 GVSLLQEVHLP

-745 FLAMLGDNKRETEI
+745 FLAMLGDNKHETEI

-770 KEALKESGMGGNM
+770 KEALQESGMGGNM